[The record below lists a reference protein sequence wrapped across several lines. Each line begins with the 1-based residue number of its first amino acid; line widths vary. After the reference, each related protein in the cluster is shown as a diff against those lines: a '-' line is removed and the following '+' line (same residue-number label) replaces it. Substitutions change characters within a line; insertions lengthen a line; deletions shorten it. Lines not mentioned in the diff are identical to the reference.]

1 MTIYL
6 STAIENATS
15 IEQVV
20 ELINEGTCEGMEG
33 IEFTA
38 DMLAGQ
44 YAWSAAKDFV
54 ESADMADDD
63 LETQLEFLSD
73 AGAVFSER
81 AAVDH
86 GLKLAAADTE

>member
-6 STAIENATS
+6 SNAIENATS

-38 DMLAGQ
+38 DILAGQ

-54 ESADMADDD
+54 DSAGMTADD
-63 LETQLEFLSD
+63 LEAQLEFLSA
-73 AGAVFSER
+73 AGAVFSESV
-81 AAVDH
+81 AVDH